1 MKQKKLGRSVAQAVV
16 NVLNTSLLVDAN
28 TTSCVAFYQPEAPK
42 ELARF
47 KRNK

>member
-1 MKQKKLGRSVAQAVV
+1 MKQKKRVSSVAKAVV
-16 NVLNTSLLVDAN
+16 NVLNASLKVDAN

-42 ELARF
+42 ELSRL